1 MRGDSIVVEEH
12 HVKAAAG
19 IVEIV
24 LPLIERHSGKYTITI
39 AGESGSGKSETAT
52 ALAEALE
59 AAGKSCLIFQQDDYF
74 VYPPKTNDRTRRG
87 DIAWVG
93 PQEVHLDLLDGHLKA
108 FRDGAPVIDKPLVIY
123 EEDSITSERL
133 DLGGAEVAIA
143 EGTYTTLLSNV
154 DSRVFIDRNYEDT
167 RAHRNKRKRNAAE
180 LDPFI
185 DKVLTIEHGIISA
198 HKALAQII
206 VDNDYSVRLK
216 SKTD

>member
-19 IVEIV
+19 IVELV
-24 LPLIERHSGKYTITI
+24 LPEIHRHGGRYTLSI

-74 VYPPKTNDRTRRG
+74 VYPPKTNDRTRRAE
-87 DIAWVG
+87 IAWVG
-93 PQEVHLDLLDGHLKA
+93 PQEVRLDLLDAHLQS
-108 FRDGAPVIDKPLVIY
+108 FRQGDPVIQKPLVIY

-133 DLGGAEVAIA
+133 HVGEAEVAIA
-143 EGTYTTLLSNV
+143 EGTYTTMLSNV
-154 DSRVFIDRNYEDT
+154 DTRVFIDRNYEDT
-167 RAHRNKRKRNAAE
+167 RAHRDKRRRNEAE

-185 DKVLTIEHGIISA
+185 DKVLAIEHEIISA
-198 HKALAQII
+198 HKALAQL
-206 VDNDYSVRLK
+206 VVNKDYSVRLK
-216 SKTD
+216 SGTD